1 MIPYAVMAYR
11 ATKHSSTGFTP
22 NYMMFGREV
31 SEPVDLVSGLPP
43 DPEPAPS
50 APEYVQHL
58 RERLELAHQITRDA
72 LGESVERAKRQYDK
86 NCCRTHYN
94 VGDAVWYL
102 IKGTKK
108 FKNRVRKFLPSYEGP
123 FFVLGQLDDLVY
135 RIQKGP
141 KTKVKVVHHDQ
152 LKPYRC
158 RDPLD
163 NTWALEQAQSWTPM
177 EVSPP
182 DDVDPADTLLG
193 LPQLFSNTDDSSSF
207 PSSDPAVD
215 IPVAAAS
222 HQSTTHLDSSV
233 PVELKDSGGCAAV
246 QHPQSPCSQRPQ
258 RRRRPP
264 TQFGEWVAH

>member
-1 MIPYAVMAYR
+1 MSPYAVMAYR

-31 SEPVDLVSGLPP
+31 SEPVDLV
-43 DPEPAPS
+43 PS
-50 APEYVQHL
+50 APEYIQHL
-58 RERLELAHQITRDA
+58 RERLELVHQITRDA
-72 LGESVERAKRQYDK
+72 LGESVKRAKRQYDK
-86 NCCRTHYN
+86 ICCRTHYN

-108 FKNRVRKFLPSYEGP
+108 FKNKVRKFLPSYEGP

-141 KTKVKVVHHDQ
+141 KTKVKVVHHNQ

-163 NTWALEQAQSWTPM
+163 NTWALEQAQSLTPM

-182 DDVDPADTLLG
+182 VDPADTIWVC
-193 LPQLFSNTDDSSSF
+193 PSSSPTPTLMTAPAF
-207 PSSDPAVD
+207 P
-215 IPVAAAS
+215 
-222 HQSTTHLDSSV
+222 HQIQLWTFL
-233 PVELKDSGGCAAV
+233 
-246 QHPQSPCSQRPQ
+246 
-258 RRRRPP
+258 
-264 TQFGEWVAH
+264 